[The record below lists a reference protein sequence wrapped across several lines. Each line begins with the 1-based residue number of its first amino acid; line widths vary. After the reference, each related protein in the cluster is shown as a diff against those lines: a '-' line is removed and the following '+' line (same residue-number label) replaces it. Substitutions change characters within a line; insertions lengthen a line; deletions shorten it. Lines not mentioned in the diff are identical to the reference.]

1 MNNTDSKLTIDVRPV
16 ETVQAPGFWDWVDAI
31 LLLIEGVPPNLC

>member
-16 ETVQAPGFWDWVDAI
+16 ETVQAPGFWEWVDAAVAVAEAI
-31 LLLIEGVPPNLC
+31 ASSC